1 MNNPKKLLQEQYGS
15 NCIGQVV
22 RIPDPMTIIINVGD
36 DQLRVDDK
44 VQVYYHGEELKDLD
58 GSSLGNYEYIKELFK
73 VIQVEKKYAICQTF
87 TFVESPL
94 ATLATSPLLEKKKVP
109 MKLDKQEIMPLEHY
123 DEKIHIG
130 DPVKRP

>member
-1 MNNPKKLLQEQYGS
+1 MNDQQKSLQEQYGPK
-15 NCIGQVV
+15 CIGQVV
-22 RIPDPMTIIINVGD
+22 RILDPMTIIINVGAA
-36 DQLRVDDK
+36 QLSVNDK

-58 GSSLGNYEYIKELFK
+58 GSSLGNYEYIKALFK
-73 VIQVEKKYAICQTF
+73 VIQVEKRYAVCQTF

-109 MKLDKQEIMPLEHY
+109 MKLDKQEIMPLENY
-123 DEKIHIG
+123 DEKIHVG

>member
-1 MNNPKKLLQEQYGS
+1 MNNKKKLLQEQYGS
-15 NCIGQVV
+15 SCNGQVV
-22 RIPDPMTIIINVGD
+22 RIIDSMTIIINAGVG
-36 DQLRVDDK
+36 QLDVDDK
-44 VQVYYHGEELKDLD
+44 VQVYHHGEEIKDLD

-73 VIQVEKKYAICQTF
+73 VIQVERKYSICQTIA
-87 TFVESPL
+87 FVESPL

-123 DEKIHIG
+123 DERIHVG